1 MDMEMQVE
9 TSARQQPWWQVVAIG
24 RNPKRTLVRIIVLV
38 SVCVV
43 TFKFVLLPIQVDGI
57 SMLPTYREKSINCL
71 NLLAYVFHEP
81 RRGDVVGIRLAGRHI
96 MYMKRIVGLP
106 GEMVGFHEGRLVVN
120 GRIIPEPYVKY
131 PCLWER
137 EPEQVRPDE
146 YYVVGDNRSMAL
158 IDHTEGRARRERIMG
173 KMLL

>member
-1 MDMEMQVE
+1 METQVE
-9 TSARQQPWWQVVAIG
+9 TSARRQPWWQVITIG

-38 SVCVV
+38 SVCIVM
-43 TFKFVLLPIQVDGI
+43 FKFVLLPIRVDGI
-57 SMLPTYREKSINCL
+57 SMLPTYQEKSINCL

-81 RRGDVVGIRLAGRHI
+81 QRGDVVGIRLAGRHI

-106 GEMVGFHEGRLVVN
+106 GETVGFHEGRLVVN
-120 GRIIPEPYVKY
+120 GQVIPEPYVKY
-131 PCLWER
+131 PCSWER
-137 EPEQVRPDE
+137 EAEQVRPDE